1 MIGAH
6 SLRSR
11 MLLATPYQ
19 TIELS
24 NIDVLPYYKD
34 KKARTV
40 APIQYSKHGLS
51 LQGFT
56 ILSPPLTVISYDPS
70 MNRLQLSVANN
81 KTFANKFIAVQEYLA
96 NTNLSVSFQRLCSNS
111 VLTLYLFPN
120 TPIQDGTTVADVKPG
135 DTVRCVIRLHNLLLI
150 EIKGQNT
157 LRLQHSVPVLYRV

>member
-1 MIGAH
+1 
-6 SLRSR
+6 

-120 TPIQDGTTVADVKPG
+120 TPIQDGTTVVDVKPG